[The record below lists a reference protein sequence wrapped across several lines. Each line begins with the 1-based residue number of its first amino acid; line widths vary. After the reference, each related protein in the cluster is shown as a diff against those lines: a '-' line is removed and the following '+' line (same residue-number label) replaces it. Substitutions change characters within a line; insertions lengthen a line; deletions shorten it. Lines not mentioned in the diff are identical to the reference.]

1 MQVFAPANLRAA
13 ADNKAYADFVSAC
26 IADKYTLRYTGGFVP
41 DINHIMAKVTSLADC
56 EVLHQHSCLSK
67 VKRAH
72 SCLASAELP
81 GVIIM
86 ALLSGC
92 ALMSCICAQGGGLF
106 VNPAST
112 SAPAKLRLLYECA
125 PLALIVEAA
134 GGASS
139 NGKESILSMQ
149 IDSLDRRT
157 AITLG
162 SQDEVARSE
171 HCLQV

>member
-1 MQVFAPANLRAA
+1 
-13 ADNKAYADFVSAC
+13 
-26 IADKYTLRYTGGFVP
+26 
-41 DINHIMAKVTSLADC
+41 MA
-56 EVLHQHSCLSK
+56 VLSD
-67 VKRAH
+67 
-72 SCLASAELP
+72 
-81 GVIIM
+81 
-86 ALLSGC
+86 C
-92 ALMSCICAQGGGLF
+92 ALKSCICAQGGGLF
-106 VNPAST
+106 VNPASS

-139 NGKESILSMQ
+139 NGKESILSME

-162 SQDEVARSE
+162 SHDEVVRSE